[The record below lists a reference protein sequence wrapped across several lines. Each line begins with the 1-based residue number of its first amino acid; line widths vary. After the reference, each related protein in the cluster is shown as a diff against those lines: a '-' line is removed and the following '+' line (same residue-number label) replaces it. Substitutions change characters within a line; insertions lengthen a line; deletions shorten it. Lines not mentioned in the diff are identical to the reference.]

1 VVEPRMGEFAGC
13 VAHRQAAAYWQWRVR
28 VWPQG
33 RAGDVHDL
41 LEARYHLL
49 QASAAKADDADVRG
63 QLQVTGESG
72 CLLMRCA
79 RPRPIR
85 AQA

>member
-1 VVEPRMGEFAGC
+1 MGEFAGC

-49 QASAAKADDADVRG
+49 QASDTDAAG
-63 QLQVTGESG
+63 QVTEQAVSQLTDWGPG
-72 CLLMRCA
+72 TRL
-79 RPRPIR
+79 PR
-85 AQA
+85 